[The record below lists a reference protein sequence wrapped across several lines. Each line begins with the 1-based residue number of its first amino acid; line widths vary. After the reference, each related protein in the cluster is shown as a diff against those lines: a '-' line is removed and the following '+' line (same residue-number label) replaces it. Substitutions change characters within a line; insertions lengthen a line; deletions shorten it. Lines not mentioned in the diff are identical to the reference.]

1 MEQILTAICMIAA
14 VLLIL
19 ALLVTVSQITVLTDI
34 LKDISNSLS
43 RIESQGIQ
51 IKSDKKDNSQKRI
64 Y

>member
-19 ALLVTVSQITVLTDI
+19 ALLITVSQIAVLTDI

-43 RIESQGIQ
+43 RIESQGV
-51 IKSDKKDNSQKRI
+51 KLNSDKEDTTKKRI

>member
-19 ALLVTVSQITVLTDI
+19 ALLVTVSHIAVLTDI

-43 RIESQGIQ
+43 RIESQGV
-51 IKSDKKDNSQKRI
+51 KLNSDKEDNSQKRI

>member
-19 ALLVTVSQITVLTDI
+19 ALLVTISQITVLTDI

-43 RIESQGIQ
+43 RIESQGV
-51 IKSDKKDNSQKRI
+51 KLNSDKEDNSQKRI

>member
-19 ALLVTVSQITVLTDI
+19 ALLVTISQITVLTDI

-51 IKSDKKDNSQKRI
+51 IKSDKKDTSQKRI